1 MYIYKTCVCGGNAAT
16 VAVRHASLKQCVT
29 ARGAYTLSIRIAPA
43 PCCHNTFEW
52 ETTLRDKKVN
62 IQAPPRLPTTL
73 VQEHVTPYF
82 TCFQHSP
89 PIPHLQSRLHFLHY
103 SPLSPPPPAFFPF
116 FVAVSQ
122 RWCGGEICTFH
133 MLPLVELAG
142 WNASIFTLFFLRNTQ
157 KARSNMVREPCATPS
172 SS

>member
-1 MYIYKTCVCGGNAAT
+1 M

-29 ARGAYTLSIRIAPA
+29 TRGAYTLSIRIAP
-43 PCCHNTFEW
+43 PPRCHNTFEW

-62 IQAPPRLPTTL
+62 IQAPLTLPTTL

-89 PIPHLQSRLHFLHY
+89 PSPTSAPSRAGYTFCITALVL
-103 SPLSPPPPAFFPF
+103 LLPPPFFPF
-116 FVAVSQ
+116 FC
-122 RWCGGEICTFH
+122 WCVTALVGWGEICTFH

-142 WNASIFTLFFLRNTQ
+142 WNASIFKLFFLRNTL